1 MLFYPAIHHIP
12 RLDSPTRVQKLFITY
27 HESFHHRTI
36 RMTQVKFDKSKMAN
50 LTNPA
55 VPNSSNPSSLK
66 PRYEIR
72 KLEAKHLPFAVAI
85 VAHSHG
91 FHSSVWQ
98 YIWPDR
104 LLGRWTRS
112 AAEALEYLVAHQIDS
127 GLSYGVF
134 DTQYVY
140 QTAEAEEAGGKVF
153 WKRSGEEDEE
163 DVEKSQGREVEGER
177 MLRQMDF
184 PLVSVALSYDGFVP
198 LEPEKM
204 KPLLDLWPEFTTL
217 YGTLASRDPRPPESW
232 KPTQKGQVLMRNAT
246 STRHDYEGQGIMAAT
261 ARWLRREAAAMGFR
275 GIQIECI
282 ASAVTHMW
290 SDGVELPSR
299 AKVVSEFECET
310 LEVDGEKPF
319 WPARQRVTKCWVDLV
334 PDGE

>member
-1 MLFYPAIHHIP
+1 
-12 RLDSPTRVQKLFITY
+12 
-27 HESFHHRTI
+27 
-36 RMTQVKFDKSKMAN
+36 MTQAKFDKSKMAN
-50 LTNPA
+50 LTNTA
-55 VPNSSNPSSLK
+55 VPNPSNPSSLK

-72 KLEAKHLPFAVAI
+72 KLEAKHLPFAAAI

-112 AAEALEYLVAHQIDS
+112 ATEGLEYLVSHQIAS

-134 DTQYVY
+134 DTQYEY
-140 QTAEAEEAGGKVF
+140 KTTEAKEAGGNVY
-153 WKRSGEEDEE
+153 WKRADEEDEE
-163 DVEKSQGREVEGER
+163 DVEKSQGREAEGLR
-177 MLRQMDF
+177 MLEQMDF

-198 LEPEKM
+198 FEPEKM
-204 KPLLDLWPEFTTL
+204 KPLLDMWPEFTTL
-217 YGTLASRDPRPPESW
+217 YGTLASRDPRSPESW
-232 KPTQKGQVLMRNAT
+232 KPTQPGQVLMRNAT

-261 ARWLRREAAAMGFR
+261 ARWLRREARLTGFR
-275 GIQIECI
+275 GVQIECI

-290 SDGVELPSR
+290 SDGVEQPFR

-310 LEVDGEKPF
+310 LEVEGSKPF
-319 WPARQRVTKCWVDLV
+319 WPAKQRVTKCWVDLL
-334 PDGE
+334 PEEESE